1 MLFANPRRQVFSCRG
16 PNYIICV
23 VFSIIILNKFQPGE
37 EPDGEQLQQEM
48 TAGTPLQQEGTQ
60 EEMDPQNITLEA
72 VSVSDPSQQSQETE
86 AFLKKIEGDT
96 YNEDEVWSTVRP
108 V

>member
-1 MLFANPRRQVFSCRG
+1 M
-16 PNYIICV
+16 
-23 VFSIIILNKFQPGE
+23 LNKFQPGD
-37 EPDGEQLQQEM
+37 EPDGMQQQEM

-96 YNEDEVWSTVRP
+96 YNEDEVWSTVKP
-108 V
+108 VFVLLV

>member
-1 MLFANPRRQVFSCRG
+1 M
-16 PNYIICV
+16 YINIVSLCV
-23 VFSIIILNKFQPGE
+23 VFSTIMLNKFQPGD
-37 EPDGEQLQQEM
+37 EPDGMQQQEM
-48 TAGTPLQQEGTQ
+48 TPGTPLQQEGTQ